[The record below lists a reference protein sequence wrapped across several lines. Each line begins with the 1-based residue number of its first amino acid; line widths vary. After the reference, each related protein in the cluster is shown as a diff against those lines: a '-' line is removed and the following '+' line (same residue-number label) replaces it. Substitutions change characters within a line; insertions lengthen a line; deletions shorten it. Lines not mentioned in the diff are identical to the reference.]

1 MPYLLDTNIISDIV
15 RFPRGPASRRL
26 RVESTGNVLTSIIVA
41 AEARFGLLKASS
53 TRLSTRLSELFDQ
66 IEVVAF
72 EPPADHRYA
81 ELRFHL
87 EQGGHPI
94 GANDMLIAAHALALG
109 CTLVTANEK
118 EFRRVPGLSVENWLA
133 DAEAAR

>member
-1 MPYLLDTNIISDIV
+1 MPYLLDTNIISAIV
-15 RFPRGPASRRL
+15 RFPRGPAARRL
-26 RVESTGNVLTSIIVA
+26 RIESAGNVLTSIIVA
-41 AEARFGLLKASS
+41 AEARFGLKASS

-72 EPPADHRYA
+72 DLPADHRYA

-87 EQGGHPI
+87 EQRGHPI
-94 GANDMLIAAHALALG
+94 GANDMLIAAHALALE

-118 EFRRVPGLSVENWLA
+118 EFRRVPGLSVDNWLA

>member
-15 RFPRGPASRRL
+15 RFPRGRAARRL
-26 RVESTGNVLTSIIVA
+26 RIESAGNVLTSIIVA
-41 AEARFGLLKASS
+41 AEARFGLKASS

-72 EPPADHRYA
+72 DLPADHRYA

-87 EQGGHPI
+87 EQRGHPI
-94 GANDMLIAAHALALG
+94 GANDMLIAAHALALE

-118 EFRRVPGLSVENWLA
+118 EFRRVPGLSVDNWLA